1 MYSREIITIFFV
13 SYMSR
18 LVENFN
24 IGISSDTINVIS
36 VKLCMMVLPIELYL
50 FIPLSVTFTI
60 FQGHSSVKQF
70 KLKINFVF
78 LTS

>member
-1 MYSREIITIFFV
+1 MFFISQV
-13 SYMSR
+13 SW
-18 LVENFN
+18 LVKNCN
-24 IGISSDTINVIS
+24 TLISDTITVIS
-36 VKLCMMVLPIELYL
+36 VKLCMMVLLVELYL